1 MHRGGAVAIDMTD
14 RVPEQSSLRPV
25 LGRVEDTPPAA
36 RHDHNPAMHIEG
48 TAELA
53 PTQIP
58 LRIPYTEGWSRD
70 WDALRASTRHRMFAN
85 NVTTATSVPRQEST
99 EMDVGSG
106 QREGPF
112 QDSIGWIV
120 RYLAEQDSVTPQK
133 KENESTA
140 LTLHRVGSAGWDDPW
155 TFHDAL
161 GPESNKEAGAT
172 LVSGAHIVHTT
183 HERSQSLLLFVQ
195 SNPYFP
201 FFLRLVNIGLIT
213 ATMAVAIRLRI
224 HLQSSSSESE
234 VGDSPLVAI
243 IFSPPSI
250 AHAFFQTWLEYFSR
264 PIGLWLTSSKLMF
277 TALELVFICLWSAEL
292 SLLSTT
298 LLPRSGALS
307 RAPPIPTRTTLSL
320 CGTRTAF
327 AICKLCSS
335 ALSLFLSLYTSL
347 YLWYVSRHTIDSRY
361 LCSAYYIVFRQNTR
375 TQRNG

>member
-1 MHRGGAVAIDMTD
+1 MAHVNAPETAPDCSEAPNMHRGGAVAIDMTD

-133 KENESTA
+133 K
-140 LTLHRVGSAGWDDPW
+140 R
-155 TFHDAL
+155 
-161 GPESNKEAGAT
+161 K
-172 LVSGAHIVHTT
+172 
-183 HERSQSLLLFVQ
+183 
-195 SNPYFP
+195 
-201 FFLRLVNIGLIT
+201 
-213 ATMAVAIRLRI
+213 RI
-224 HLQSSSSESE
+224 HSAYAASRRLCW
-234 VGDSPLVAI
+234 VGRSMDV
-243 IFSPPSI
+243 
-250 AHAFFQTWLEYFSR
+250 SR
-264 PIGLWLTSSKLMF
+264 CT
-277 TALELVFICLWSAEL
+277 
-292 SLLSTT
+292 
-298 LLPRSGALS
+298 
-307 RAPPIPTRTTLSL
+307 
-320 CGTRTAF
+320 GTRIKQGSWHHACIWCT
-327 AICKLCSS
+327 
-335 ALSLFLSLYTSL
+335 Y
-347 YLWYVSRHTIDSRY
+347 
-361 LCSAYYIVFRQNTR
+361 SAYHAR
-375 TQRNG
+375 TVSEPFALCPK

>member
-1 MHRGGAVAIDMTD
+1 MAHVNAPETAPDCSEAPNMHRGGAVAIDMTD

-112 QDSIGWIV
+112 QDSIGWAV

-172 LVSGAHIVHTT
+172 LVSGAHIVHTK

-292 SLLSTT
+292 SLLFDNYFTSTVGCFVSSSPFT
-298 LLPRSGALS
+298 HSDHIVSVWNKDSICDLQIVLICVVFVSLLVY
-307 RAPPIPTRTTLSL
+307 I
-320 CGTRTAF
+320 
-327 AICKLCSS
+327 
-335 ALSLFLSLYTSL
+335 
-347 YLWYVSRHTIDSRY
+347 
-361 LCSAYYIVFRQNTR
+361 IVFMVCLAPHY
-375 TQRNG
+375 